1 MLASVAG
8 TYAVA
13 TALACCWWW
22 FLGAGAKRRKRKQQ
36 VEPINNSIGDN
47 PNEPEAINATTSN
60 IHKLPPLFPSL
71 ATRNRVGHSQEC
83 LKNGDNISESLCQ
96 NVKPTPPT
104 RSSLNNW

>member
-22 FLGAGAKRRKRKQQ
+22 FLGAGAKRRKRKEQ

-47 PNEPEAINATTSN
+47 PNESKAINAATPN
-60 IHKLPPLFPSL
+60 IPLLPSL
-71 ATRNRVGHSQEC
+71 ATRNRVGHSEDC
-83 LKNGDNISESLCQ
+83 LKKGDVISESLSKGQ
-96 NVKPTPPT
+96 NVKSTPPT
-104 RSSLNNW
+104 MSSLINW